1 MRLLRAREFPGK
13 LRQQKASVLAA
24 PSRRAP
30 T

>member
-13 LRQQKASVLAA
+13 LRQQKASVQPA
-24 PSRRAP
+24 PSGRAP